1 MNKIKLFLTIFY
13 VLFTY
18 SCTEQTIYSGK
29 IINQANIDY
38 SIIQDKNQLISELGN
53 PNFIDPIENKYF
65 YYSEKK
71 IYKNFYN
78 KKIVSRILLVFE
90 FNLEEKIQSLNI
102 YNLDD
107 EKEIAIVKE
116 KTKNNLI
123 KRGLIEKIFGGV
135 GKVQEFPNTP

>member
-1 MNKIKLFLTIFY
+1 MTKMKLLLTIIY
-13 VLFTY
+13 VLFAY

-38 SIIQDKNQLISELGN
+38 SIIKNKKQLINELGK
-53 PNFIDPIENKYF
+53 PSYIDPIEDKYF

-71 IYKNFYN
+71 IYKNFFD

-90 FNLEEKIQSLNI
+90 FNLEEKIKSINV
-102 YNLDD
+102 YNLED
-107 EKEIAIVKE
+107 EKNIAIVKE

-123 KRGLIEKIFGGV
+123 ERGLIEKIFGGV
-135 GKVQEFPNTP
+135 GKTQEFPNTP